1 MEVYLSGKRNI
12 YEEIVET
19 YAKYIRTGALRA
31 GEKLPSCRALA
42 AQLGVNPNTVERAF
56 SELERRGLV
65 RTLPKKGVFVC
76 ARGPESHAE
85 EEAERQ
91 LRALKAAGLTREQA
105 LSVLHK
111 VFGEDGDDRS

>member
-1 MEVYLSGKRNI
+1 MEIFLRGKKNI
-12 YEEIVET
+12 SEEIAEE
-19 YAKYIRTGALRA
+19 YEKYIRCGALRE

-56 SELERRGLV
+56 SGLERRGLV

-85 EEAERQ
+85 EAAERQ